1 MVELT
6 KAQTSASAG
15 GDTDT
20 NALKEKSELELKIKQ
35 LTDEKEILKSD
46 LGEIVNITYGG
57 MIDLSLS
64 DWIITVSHIQ
74 RIILEILLVTVV
86 ICRLLLTCIIWL

>member
-1 MVELT
+1 MTCWGNNKSILVELT

-35 LTDEKEILKSD
+35 LTNEKEILKSD

-57 MIDLSLS
+57 MIDLSFS
-64 DWIITVSHIQ
+64 DWIITVSHLQ
-74 RIILEILLVTVV
+74 RIRNCKFCYFTLNP
-86 ICRLLLTCIIWL
+86 

>member
-1 MVELT
+1 MIILILSELT
-6 KAQTSASAG
+6 KTQTAASAG

-46 LGEIVNITYGG
+46 LGEIVNITHWEYY
-57 MIDLSLS
+57 
-64 DWIITVSHIQ
+64 
-74 RIILEILLVTVV
+74 
-86 ICRLLLTCIIWL
+86 